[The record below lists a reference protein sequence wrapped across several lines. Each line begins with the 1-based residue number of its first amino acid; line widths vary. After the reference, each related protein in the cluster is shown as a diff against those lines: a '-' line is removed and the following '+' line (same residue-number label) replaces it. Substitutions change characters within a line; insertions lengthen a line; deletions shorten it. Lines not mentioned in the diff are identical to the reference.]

1 MLIDELKGNYTDPYI
16 TMTEKEILR
25 KLEKSRTHANDGGV
39 RDADDV
45 IRNMRDKF
53 GVHEVYSHEHSN
65 RR

>member
-1 MLIDELKGNYTDPYI
+1 MMIDELKGNYTDPYI

-25 KLEKSRTHANDGGV
+25 KLEKSRTHANDGCV

-53 GVHEVYSHEHSN
+53 GVHKVY
-65 RR
+65 